1 MTEISLCCSAE
12 GLRSTCTSP
21 ISRSATGGSEGPNEA
36 AVYRCLCKGMILAGF
51 ETSSEKIAELRK
63 GQCVAVTR
71 SSIVKLQDRTKRVP
85 FECIWS
91 LGGPNFGS
99 AGWTSMVSG
108 SGSVVLEEIPAAEAE
123 QWQKHALEILCEFMG
138 RQGVDVDSAIAQ
150 LASSEATQRWK
161 KQIVAI
167 NDSLPKR
174 DG

>member
-1 MTEISLCCSAE
+1 MNLADQSFSDDRGE
-12 GLRSTCTSP
+12 R
-21 ISRSATGGSEGPNEA
+21 GGEGPKDEA
-36 AVYRCLCKGMILAGF
+36 AVYRCLRKGVIRSGF

-71 SSIVKLQDRTKRVP
+71 SSIVQLQDGTKRVP

-91 LGGPNFGS
+91 LGGPNLSS

-174 DG
+174 NG